1 MEHPPLRADLGDTRS
16 MLEAAADTHGDR
28 EAYVEPGARISFAE
42 WIRRAR
48 GVATQ
53 FAECGV
59 GKGDV
64 VALWLPSGIDYATC
78 YAAAAM
84 IGAITTGLN
93 PRLGRREVE
102 SILYQADPALIV
114 ADERL
119 GAIPTDGRPV
129 LKQTSLSTAARRKDP
144 PAVRADPARS
154 GRPDLHQRNHRNA
167 ERRGVRRRRAG
178 GGRDVGRR
186 DERAL

>member
-1 MEHPPLRADLGDTRS
+1 MQHPPLRADLGDTRS
-16 MLEAAADTHGDR
+16 MLEAAAEAHGHR

-42 WIRRAR
+42 WIERAR

-53 FAECGV
+53 FAEFGV

-84 IGAITTGLN
+84 IGAVTTGLN
-93 PRLGRREVE
+93 PRLGSREIE
-102 SILYQADPALIV
+102 SILCQADPALVV

-119 GAIPTDGRPV
+119 ASIFR
-129 LKQTSLSTAARRKDP
+129 
-144 PAVRADPARS
+144 
-154 GRPDLHQRNHRNA
+154 
-167 ERRGVRRRRAG
+167 E
-178 GGRDVGRR
+178 
-186 DERAL
+186 